1 MLYTKGSSWFSG
13 ESGKK
18 GAIVIGQLADVTALT
33 EDYMSVAEEKIKGIE
48 SVLTIVGGKIVYA
61 VQEFQNLDPAPLPV
75 RPDWSP
81 IKAYGGYGAPL
92 DIPKAAR
99 AGGPMP
105 KHRRNAKG
113 HNH

>member
-61 VQEFQNLDPAPLPV
+61 VQEFQNFDPAALPV
-75 RPDWSP
+75 LPDWSP
-81 IKAYGGYGAPL
+81 VNVYCGYGAPL
-92 DIPKAAR
+92 QLSKAAR
-99 AGGPMP
+99 TEGP
-105 KHRRNAKG
+105 
-113 HNH
+113 